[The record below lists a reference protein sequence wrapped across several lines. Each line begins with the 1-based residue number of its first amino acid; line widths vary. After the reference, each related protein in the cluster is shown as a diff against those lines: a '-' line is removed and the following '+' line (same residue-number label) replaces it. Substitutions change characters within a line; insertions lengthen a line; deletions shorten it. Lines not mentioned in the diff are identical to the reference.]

1 MAEGPLRGY
10 LRDREDEDS
19 ARVSFVELFYD
30 LVFVFAV
37 TQLAAYL
44 ADNLSAEGAVRA
56 AVLFMAVWWLWINT
70 TWALNRLDPDRS
82 LVRAVIFVMM
92 GAGLMLTVSIPQAFA
107 DRALVF
113 AVAYV
118 AMQVGRS
125 LLMVWALGHAGEHDQ
140 RRTFLRNAVWF
151 SISGVFWI
159 AGAIVQG
166 ELEVILWSI
175 ALLIELG
182 VPWIGY
188 RVPGLG
194 QSTSEAWD
202 VEGEHLTERCGLF
215 IILSLGESILV
226 TGSRMAPLEMN
237 AVNLT
242 AFAIAIL
249 GSIVMWWLYFDTGA
263 RRGTKAFERAEEP
276 GRLARFAYTYIHL
289 PIVAGVVVVAVSD
302 KLLLDHPED
311 RPDVWAALVI
321 LGGPALFLLG
331 NFLFKNAT
339 SRRWPLSHVIGLA
352 LLALPIPWLG
362 AFSLIAL
369 AGWTVVAMISVA
381 ILERVFLR
389 SKEAARVGVN

>member
-1 MAEGPLRGY
+1 MADAPLRGY

-44 ADNLSAEGAVRA
+44 ADNLSAEGITRTL
-56 AVLFMAVWWLWINT
+56 VLFLAVWWLWINT

-82 LVRAVIFVMM
+82 LVRGVIFVLM
-92 GAGLMLTVSIPQAFA
+92 GAGLMLTVSVPEAFG

-125 LLMVWALGHAGEHDQ
+125 LFMVWALGHAGETDQ
-140 RRTFLRNAVWF
+140 RRTFLRNTVWF
-151 SISGVFWI
+151 ASSGIFWM
-159 AGAIVQG
+159 AGGIVQG
-166 ELEVILWSI
+166 ELLVVLWSI
-175 ALLIELG
+175 ALLIELS

-194 QSTSEAWD
+194 SSTSGAWD

-226 TGSRMAPLEMN
+226 TGSRMAPLAMN
-237 AVNLT
+237 SVNLT

-249 GSIVMWWLYFDTGA
+249 GSIVMWWIYFDTGA

-289 PIVAGVVVVAVSD
+289 PIVAGIVVVAVSD
-302 KLLLDHPED
+302 KLLLDYPED
-311 RPDVWAALVI
+311 RPTTAEAAVI

-331 NFLFKNAT
+331 NFLFKNAI
-339 SRRWPLSHVIGLA
+339 SRRWPLSHLIGLTL
-352 LLALPIPWLG
+352 LLAPIPWLG
-362 AFSLIAL
+362 SFSLLAL
-369 AGWTVVAMISVA
+369 AGWTVVAMIAVA

-389 SKEAARVGVN
+389 SREAARVGVN

>member
-1 MAEGPLRGY
+1 MADGAPRGY

-44 ADNLSAEGAVRA
+44 AENLSVEGLARTL
-56 AVLFMAVWWLWINT
+56 VLFLAVWWLWINT

-82 LVRAVIFVMM
+82 LVRGVIFVMM
-92 GAGLMLTVSIPQAFA
+92 GAGLMLTVSIPQAFG

-118 AMQVGRS
+118 TMQVGRS
-125 LLMVWALGHAGEHDQ
+125 LFMVWALGHAGERDQ
-140 RRTFLRNAVWF
+140 QRTFMRNAVWF
-151 SISGVFWI
+151 LVSGVFWI

-166 ELEVILWSI
+166 ELEVVLWSI

-194 QSTSEAWD
+194 SSTSQAWD

-226 TGSRMAPLEMN
+226 TGSRMTPLEMN
-237 AVNLT
+237 AVNVT
-242 AFAIAIL
+242 AFAVAIL
-249 GSIVMWWLYFDTGA
+249 GSLVMWWIYFDTGA

-276 GRLARFAYTYIHL
+276 GRLARFAYTYVHL

-302 KLLLDHPED
+302 KLLLAHPED
-311 RPDVWAALVI
+311 RPDVMSALII
-321 LGGPALFLLG
+321 LGGPAMFLLG
-331 NFLFKNAT
+331 NFLFKNAI
-339 SRRWPLSHVIGLA
+339 SRRWPLSHVVGLA
-352 LLALPIPWLG
+352 LLTVPIPWLG
-362 AFSLIAL
+362 AFSLMAL
-369 AGWTVVAMISVA
+369 VGWTVASMVAVA

>member
-1 MAEGPLRGY
+1 MADGARRGY
-10 LRDREDEDS
+10 LRDRDDEDS

-44 ADNLSAEGAVRA
+44 ADNLTIEGTVRA

-82 LVRAVIFVMM
+82 LVRGVIFVMM
-92 GAGLMLTVSIPQAFA
+92 GAGLMLTVSIPQAFG

-118 AMQVGRS
+118 SMQVGRS
-125 LLMVWALGHAGEHDQ
+125 LFMVWALGQAGEHDQ

-151 SISGVFWI
+151 SISGIFWI
-159 AGAIVQG
+159 AGAIAQG
-166 ELEVILWSI
+166 ELEVVLWSA

-182 VPWIGY
+182 VPWVGY

-194 QSTSEAWD
+194 RSTSDAWD

-226 TGSRMAPLEMN
+226 TGSRLAPLEMN
-237 AVNLT
+237 AINLT
-242 AFAIAIL
+242 AFGVAIL
-249 GSIVMWWLYFDTGA
+249 GSLVMWWIYFDTGA

-276 GRLARFAYTYIHL
+276 GRLARFAYTYVHL
-289 PIVAGVVVVAVSD
+289 PIVAGVVIVAVSD

-311 RPDVWAALVI
+311 GPSLAEAAVI

-339 SRRWPLSHVIGLA
+339 GRRWPLSHLIGLA
-352 LLALPIPWLG
+352 LLGLPIPWLG
-362 AFSLIAL
+362 YFSMVAL
-369 AGWTVVAMISVA
+369 AGWTVVAMIVVA